1 MPPTIVRVMDQKS
14 RSGFRFPTGRLL
26 AGRYE
31 LLERVGEGGSAEV
44 FRARDH
50 RLDRVVAVKVLR
62 PQFGSDATART
73 RFAVEARSAAAL
85 NLSNIVPV
93 YDFGAADDGSL
104 FIVMRYIDGPSLR
117 QMLAEGG
124 RLPTA
129 AAADLGRQIAEAL
142 SAAHQHGLIHRDVK
156 PGNILVDA
164 AGTAHLTDFGTV
176 KALVGADDLT
186 KSGTIFGTAA
196 YISPEQ
202 ATGGSIGPATDLYAL
217 GVVLYEALAGRQPF
231 EGDDPVALSY
241 RHAHEDPIRLS
252 SLMPT
257 IDPELESLVMQSLH
271 KNPRDRPHDAATVAM
286 VLERVAR
293 RIAPRHAPRAALAEL
308 VATGSRLIAV
318 EPGAP
323 DAETKL
329 VTAPVSPATPT
340 PERGGHANVAAAAS
354 VATLWGPVERGTYRL
369 APTKQRSEERRSGGL
384 MGAVLLVLALA
395 VVFSLGAVVLARIVG
410 SRSEAPGAALATS
423 SPSKS
428 LATVAVIAPP
438 PTTAPPVSPAPT
450 VAVTPLP
457 SIEPEPSIEPQPTL
471 NPQPTPSSPP
481 TPRNPPPTAAPS
493 EPPAQPTRPPPAV
506 SDYTVRI
513 PDGRFVGDS
522 GGDGNG
528 TYHGRT
534 ASWIY
539 GQGTPYSQMTAQF
552 TLDQPGVIFG
562 RGSLEI
568 VGLDGENEKHNSVRV
583 ELNGVTLFEG
593 PDPLPNDICCNGTG
607 PGDWGSAVFE
617 IPRDVLQSENV
628 LKITNLE
635 LSDCTGCPKF
645 VMVDFFVVTYRARV

>member
-1 MPPTIVRVMDQKS
+1 MDQKS

-62 PQFGSDATART
+62 PQFGSDATARS

-85 NLSNIVPV
+85 NVSNIVPV

-117 QMLAEGG
+117 QILGDHG
-124 RLPTA
+124 RLPAA

-156 PGNILVDA
+156 PGNILVDP

-217 GVVLYEALAGRQPF
+217 GVVLYEALSGRQPF

-257 IDPELESLVMQSLH
+257 IDPDLESVVTQSLQ
-271 KNPRDRPHDAATVAM
+271 KNPHDRPHDAATVAM

-293 RIAPRHAPRAALAEL
+293 RIAPRHAPREALAEL
-308 VATGSRLIAV
+308 VATGSQVAAM
-318 EPGAP
+318 EPRAA

-329 VTAPVSPATPT
+329 VTVPVSSATP
-340 PERGGHANVAAAAS
+340 EHGGHANVAAAAS
-354 VATLWGPVERGTYRL
+354 AATALWDPIERGTAYRL
-369 APTKQRSEERRSGGL
+369 ATTKQRSEERRSGGL
-384 MGAVLLVLALA
+384 MGAILLVLALA
-395 VVFSLGAVVLARIVG
+395 VVFTLGAVVLARIFG

-423 SPSKS
+423 SAPRP
-428 LATVAVIAPP
+428 LATVVVIAPP
-438 PTTAPPVSPAPT
+438 PFTSPPPISLAPT
-450 VAVTPLP
+450 VAVTPVP
-457 SIEPEPSIEPQPTL
+457 SIEPPPTIEPQPTL
-471 NPQPTPSSPP
+471 APQPTPTSPP

-493 EPPAQPTRPPPAV
+493 EPPPEPPPAPTL

-513 PDGRFVGDS
+513 PDGRFVGDF
-522 GGDGNG
+522 GGAGNG

-539 GQGTPYSQMTAQF
+539 GQGTAYSQMTAQF
-552 TLDQPGVIFG
+552 SLDQRGVIVG
-562 RGSLEI
+562 GGSLEI
-568 VGLDGENEKHNSVRV
+568 VGLDGENEKHNSMRI
-583 ELNGVTLFEG
+583 ELNGVPLFEG

-607 PGDWGSAVFE
+607 PGNWGSAVFD

-635 LSDCTGCPKF
+635 PSDCTGCPKF
-645 VMVDFFVVTYRARV
+645 VMVDFVVVTYRARV